1 MKATR
6 ATSVKVNKPSFTL
19 RDMHNIKQ
27 IHMDEIKRQQR
38 SSQRLECVIAG
49 CVGASIA
56 LAFVFAHQMINH

>member
-38 SSQRLECVIAG
+38 SIQRLEWVIAG
-49 CVGASIA
+49 SVGASLA
-56 LAFVFAHQMINH
+56 LGFVIIHQIFFV